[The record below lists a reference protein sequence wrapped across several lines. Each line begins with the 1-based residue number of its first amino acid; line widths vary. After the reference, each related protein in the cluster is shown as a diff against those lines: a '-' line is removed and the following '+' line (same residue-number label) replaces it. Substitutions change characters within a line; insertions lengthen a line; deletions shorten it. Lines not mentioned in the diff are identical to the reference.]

1 MEHHDTEAVVSQQL
15 KRLWSLLS
23 DLDQAHVARLARA
36 AGRHPVGRGPYGR
49 RAA

>member
-1 MEHHDTEAVVSQQL
+1 MEHPDLDTGVSRQL

-36 AGRHPVGRGPYGR
+36 AGGHPVRQGGR

>member
-1 MEHHDTEAVVSQQL
+1 MKHSEIDAVVSLQL

-36 AGRHPVGRGPYGR
+36 AGRTPARPPHGG
-49 RAA
+49 AA

>member
-1 MEHHDTEAVVSQQL
+1 MEHSEMDVAVSQQL

-23 DLDQAHVARLARA
+23 DLDGAHLARLARA
-36 AGRHPVGRGPYGR
+36 AGKPARHSPSRP